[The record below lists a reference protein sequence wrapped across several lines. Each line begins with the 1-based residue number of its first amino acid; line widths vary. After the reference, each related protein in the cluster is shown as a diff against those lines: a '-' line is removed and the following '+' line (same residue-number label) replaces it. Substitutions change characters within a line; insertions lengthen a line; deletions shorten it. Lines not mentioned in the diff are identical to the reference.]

1 MVKDNLSEIKASL
14 PQGVVLVAVSKFHPV
29 ERVMEAYD
37 AGQRVFGENRPQE
50 MALKQALMPGD
61 IQWHQ
66 IGHLQTNKVRLI
78 APFVSM
84 IESVDSLKLA
94 QVISQEAQRVD
105 RKIDVLLQIHVA
117 LEQQKFG
124 WSTVELT
131 QALSDGELQG
141 LSGINIVGI
150 MGMATF
156 TDDQQQIGSEFM
168 QLRQIFETIKHY
180 FLPQISVISMG
191 MSGDYEI
198 AIECGSNMVRIGS
211 SIFGSR

>member
-131 QALSDGELQG
+131 QTLSDGELQG

-168 QLRQIFETIKHY
+168 QLRQIFETIKHD